1 MNKAAWLLVLLL
13 PAWAV
18 AGPKH
23 ADQDQAL
30 MYRYRAADGTT
41 TIGSQL
47 TRQAIYSGYQVLDQ
61 SGMVIK
67 TVPPAPP
74 AEQAQRRKAMEA
86 RQKAAEQV
94 KQDKKLERIYGG
106 PDDAARA
113 RDRQLE
119 ELKLKAGYARNTL
132 KNLKSK
138 RDDEVHDAARIERA
152 GHKVPLSTQRTID
165 DYNQRIQDTEARIS
179 DYRKDMDQVRRKFA
193 PIIQRL
199 KQLQG

>member
-1 MNKAAWLLVLLL
+1 MNRAAWLLVLLL
-13 PAWAV
+13 PALAI
-18 AGPKH
+18 AGAKQS
-23 ADQDQAL
+23 DQDQVL

-47 TRQAIYSGYQVLDQ
+47 TQQAIYSGYQVLDQ

-74 AEQAQRRKAMEA
+74 AEQAQRRQEMEA
-86 RQKAAEQV
+86 KEKAAEQAR
-94 KQDKKLERIYGG
+94 QDKKLEQIYGG

-113 RDRQLE
+113 RDRQIE
-119 ELKLKAGYARNTL
+119 ELKLKVGYAQNSL

-138 RDDEVHDAARIERA
+138 RDDAVHDAARIERA
-152 GHKVPLSTQRTID
+152 GHKVPLSIRRAID
-165 DYNQRIQDTEARIS
+165 DYNQQIQDTQGSIDA
-179 DYRKDMDQVRRKFA
+179 YQKAMDQVREKFA
-193 PIIQRL
+193 PVIQRL